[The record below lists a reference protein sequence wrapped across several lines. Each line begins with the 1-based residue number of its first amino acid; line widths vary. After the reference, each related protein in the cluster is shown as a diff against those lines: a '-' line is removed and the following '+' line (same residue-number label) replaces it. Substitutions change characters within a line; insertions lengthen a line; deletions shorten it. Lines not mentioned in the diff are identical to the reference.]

1 MADQVIVIGAGII
14 GMCAANYLQR
24 LGAKVTV
31 LDLRCARQE
40 LLLWQCRCVELR
52 ILRPTGDAR
61 RATPSAEMADR

>member
-31 LDLRCARQE
+31 LDPVAPGKSCS
-40 LLLWQCRCVELR
+40 WQCRCVELR